1 MLTTKEITMKS
12 KINPVI
18 LENIRNKERWTCDN
32 YSNVNII
39 EQVEYV
45 YVHKEN
51 AEKIYMVRKDAFRK
65 VDRERKF

>member
-1 MLTTKEITMKS
+1 MKS
-12 KINPVI
+12 RINPVI

-32 YSNVNII
+32 YANVNII

-51 AEKIYMVRKDAFRK
+51 VEKIFMVRKDAFRI
-65 VDRERKF
+65 VDR